1 MTSRMR
7 WLTLIGC
14 LTCALPAPARA
25 QAQTQDRPADNMNL
39 VREKIRADKKLLV
52 AEQMK
57 LTEAEA
63 AAFWPVYDAF
73 QADLAKISDGA
84 VKLVTYYSNNYRSM
98 TDTAAT
104 RMLDEFLTLER
115 DRAALLQSYRPKFSA
130 VLPPLKVARY
140 YQLENKIRAVLNYE
154 LAKGI
159 PLM

>member
-7 WLTLIGC
+7 WLALIGC
-14 LTCALPAPARA
+14 LTLPLPAPARA
-25 QAQTQDRPADNMNL
+25 QAQAQDRPADNMNL

-73 QADLAKISDGA
+73 QADLTKISDRA
-84 VKLVTYYSNNYRSM
+84 VRLVSYYGDNYRSM

-104 RMLDEFLTLER
+104 RMLDEYLTLER

-159 PLM
+159 PMM